1 MDRCFGWLFYQGQ
14 VQVQG
19 FWSDCFIVCQVVV
32 GLFRGFWFGRFYFV
46 VVCVGNQSSVQNVI
60 RFFVYIFRGFFYV
73 VGGCRFLYQVFV
85 LGFVFVVFTFSF
97 TCKLFF
103 FGLVK
108 VDLFVSVFIFFVFVR
123 VCFFGLYFRRSF
135 RFVYCLR
142 VEQLVCFR
150 QFQFV
155 CCFYF
160 FAVAGFFVRLFYQM
174 FSFCRV

>member
-1 MDRCFGWLFYQGQ
+1 M
-14 VQVQG
+14 
-19 FWSDCFIVCQVVV
+19 
-32 GLFRGFWFGRFYFV
+32 
-46 VVCVGNQSSVQNVI
+46 
-60 RFFVYIFRGFFYV
+60 
-73 VGGCRFLYQVFV
+73 

-142 VEQLVCFR
+142 VE
-150 QFQFV
+150 
-155 CCFYF
+155 
-160 FAVAGFFVRLFYQM
+160 
-174 FSFCRV
+174 